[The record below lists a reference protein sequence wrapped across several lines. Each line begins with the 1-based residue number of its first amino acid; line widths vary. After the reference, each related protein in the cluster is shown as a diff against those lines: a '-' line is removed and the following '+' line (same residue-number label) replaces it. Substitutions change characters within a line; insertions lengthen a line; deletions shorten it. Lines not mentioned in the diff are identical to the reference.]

1 MDERFL
7 QVKNYEIMFKINIDI
22 KNREDYYIEQ
32 MSITGGPVPRPRIN
46 RWIRHQPLAH
56 FYAPQ
61 GVPYGRLRGVTL
73 TLDGLEALRLAD
85 AEGLEHEQ
93 AAGLMGI
100 SRPTFSRLLAEARAV
115 VARAL
120 VNGWAIRIEGGNY
133 EFTGDPPSGL
143 PGRRRCRQGAG
154 GGRMRAGRGISM
166 SADGTGASAEKEAL
180 SAVEALTGPQAEPAA
195 ESPHK
200 V

>member
-1 MDERFL
+1 M
-7 QVKNYEIMFKINIDI
+7 
-22 KNREDYYIEQ
+22 
-32 MSITGGPVPRPRIN
+32 PRPRMN

-61 GVPYGRLRGVTL
+61 GVPFGRLRGVTL

-133 EFTGDPPSGL
+133 QFTGDAAACL
-143 PGRRRCRQGAG
+143 PGRRRCRRGADG
-154 GGRMRAGRGISM
+154 DRVRLRRDIPI
-166 SADGTGASAEKEAL
+166 SADGTGASVEKAAP
-180 SAVEALTGPQAEPAA
+180 SAVEALTGPPAEPAA

-200 V
+200 I

>member
-1 MDERFL
+1 M
-7 QVKNYEIMFKINIDI
+7 
-22 KNREDYYIEQ
+22 
-32 MSITGGPVPRPRIN
+32 PRPRMN

-61 GVPYGRLRGVTL
+61 GVPFGRLRGVTL

-133 EFTGDPPSGL
+133 QFTGDAPSCL
-143 PGRRRCRQGAG
+143 PGRRRCRRGADG
-154 GGRMRAGRGISM
+154 DRVRLRRDIPM
-166 SADGTGASAEKEAL
+166 SADGTGASVEKAAP
-180 SAVEALTGPQAEPAA
+180 STVEALTEPPAKPAA

-200 V
+200 I

>member
-1 MDERFL
+1 M
-7 QVKNYEIMFKINIDI
+7 
-22 KNREDYYIEQ
+22 
-32 MSITGGPVPRPRIN
+32 PRPRMN

-61 GVPYGRLRGVTL
+61 GVPFGRLRGVTL

-133 EFTGDPPSGL
+133 QFTGDAAACL
-143 PGRRRCRQGAG
+143 PGRRRCRRGADG
-154 GGRMRAGRGISM
+154 DRVRLRRDIPI
-166 SADGTGASAEKEAL
+166 SADGTGASVEKAAP
-180 SAVEALTGPQAEPAA
+180 SAVEALTRPPAEPAA

-200 V
+200 I

>member
-1 MDERFL
+1 M
-7 QVKNYEIMFKINIDI
+7 
-22 KNREDYYIEQ
+22 
-32 MSITGGPVPRPRIN
+32 PRPRMN

-61 GVPYGRLRGVTL
+61 GVPFGRLRGVTL

-133 EFTGDPPSGL
+133 QFTGDAAACL
-143 PGRRRCRQGAG
+143 PGRRRCRRGADG
-154 GGRMRAGRGISM
+154 DRVRLRRDIPI
-166 SADGTGASAEKEAL
+166 SADGTGASVEKAAP
-180 SAVEALTGPQAEPAA
+180 SAVEALTGPPA

-200 V
+200 I